1 MVAWAWASPLSSLE
15 ADAHRRRPSPTSL
28 DFFFF
33 CWNIWGVEI
42 QKEKKIYI
50 NFFLRPGCQSLICPG
65 RFGSGSRSKSE
76 GQSGS
81 SGSHVFHDFRGW
93 KRGMDDSSEGKEGQL
108 GDLC

>member
-50 NFFLRPGCQSLICPG
+50 NFFSQAWLPESDLPWSLW
-65 RFGSGSRSKSE
+65 FWFQK
-76 GQSGS
+76 
-81 SGSHVFHDFRGW
+81 
-93 KRGMDDSSEGKEGQL
+93 
-108 GDLC
+108 